1 MTIESKPLV
10 RFTIISA
17 ILFAITLGFYHY
29 APEAMISDNLL
40 YIVPF
45 FYLVHIVSRIVNHR
59 IETKDSAPSKIFY
72 LVSSGIKLMFYLVVL
87 ILYGIF
93 NREDVA
99 PFFLSFLVFYLIFT
113 FLDVKHLVS
122 EMSK

>member
-1 MTIESKPLV
+1 MTLELNPLV
-10 RFTIISA
+10 RFTIVSA
-17 ILFAITLGFYHY
+17 VLFAFTLGFYYY
-29 APEAMISDNLL
+29 APEAMVSDNLL

-45 FYLVHIVSRIVNHR
+45 FYLVHIVSRIANHK
-59 IETKDSAPSKIFY
+59 IETKDSASSKIFH
-72 LVSSGIKLMFYLVVL
+72 LVSSGIKLMFYLMIL

-93 NREDVA
+93 HREDVV